1 MPVFFFLRLCHLP
14 GELFLLSPTGSFMCV
29 TKKKVKIIITLP
41 RKEMLKNQKTL
52 FNGEDSKNDRILV
65 RFDYRYGK

>member
-1 MPVFFFLRLCHLP
+1 MPFAGRIIFIVINRQFYVCD
-14 GELFLLSPTGSFMCV
+14 
-29 TKKKVKIIITLP
+29 KKKVKIIITLP